1 MAQKRS
7 RVTVKD
13 KKKKLLLFSQTSE
26 SQNLEK
32 KVRIVNIV
40 ILFLK

>member
-40 ILFLK
+40 IFFFK

>member
-40 ILFLK
+40 IFFLK